1 MNGPELIS
9 SKTGQSE
16 QFIRQLFEQAVQLQP
31 SLVFIDQLEIV
42 ASKSSEQREF
52 EKRISSQLQNQLDSV
67 KGNRVIVIGATSKA
81 SQLDPSLRRPGRF
94 DVEIDVL
101 IPNRSQREQILQKY
115 LVNQTAQQI
124 QEIASL
130 TSGYVPADIF

>member
-52 EKRISSQLQNQLDSV
+52 EKRISSQLQNQLDFV
-67 KGNRVIVIGATSKA
+67 KRNRVIVIGATSKA

-115 LVNQTAQQI
+115 LIN
-124 QEIASL
+124 
-130 TSGYVPADIF
+130 